1 MSQSQMSQTVSI
13 EQVNSSNPDFVLIQQ
28 IKQGNAQAFKTLM
41 QTYVKLVYS
50 YVYRICQQQ
59 ELAEDMTQEIFVKV
73 YQNIDKFDETRAF
86 KPWLMRLASNHVISY
101 LRKKS
106 SAVSISLEAL
116 QEDQPHKEWGGIT
129 DESKDP
135 SVQVEMKDNV
145 SQVEI
150 ALGSMAPNYREALL
164 LRFQGDLSYEEISLK
179 MQVPVNT
186 IRTWLKRGKER
197 LQANLHQPVVGE
209 ARP

>member
-1 MSQSQMSQTVSI
+1 MSQTVPIQS
-13 EQVNSSNPDFVLIQQ
+13 VNALKPDVVLIQQ

-73 YQNIDKFDETRAF
+73 YQNMDKFDETRAF
-86 KPWLMRLASNHVISY
+86 KPWLMRLASNHVISH

-106 SAVSISLEAL
+106 SATSLSLEAL

-135 SVQVEMKDNV
+135 SVQVEKQDNV
-145 SQVEI
+145 SQVEM
-150 ALGSMAPNYREALL
+150 ALKAMAPNYREVLL
-164 LRFQGDLSYEEISLK
+164 LRFQGDLSYEEIALK

-197 LQANLHQPVVGE
+197 LQANLHQSLTGE
-209 ARP
+209 ARS